1 MVKVI
6 GSGRLL
12 AVRLTFVGNGHEEVR
27 RAHAAP
33 MHATRCSVPRTPS
46 KYAISGACF
55 FNPWRNPRYPIQ
67 HGVGYDKTK
76 KHTDELNGEARG
88 KGRGGGKW
96 VKGSAS

>member
-1 MVKVI
+1 MVTVSYRVGITGGGGRGLVKVI
-6 GSGRLL
+6 GN
-12 AVRLTFVGNGHEEVR
+12 V
-27 RAHAAP
+27 
-33 MHATRCSVPRTPS
+33 
-46 KYAISGACF
+46 F

-67 HGVGYDKTK
+67 HGVGYEKPK